1 MTRSDF
7 GLQMSVSGTGLC
19 VWCIVIFGYVV
30 STDNISTSSDK
41 TTHQAF
47 KHTIIFC
54 ISCHDL
60 SLKSLIK
67 LACFYYYYYYYY

>member
-1 MTRSDF
+1 MCFFKLNNLKHS
-7 GLQMSVSGTGLC
+7 
-19 VWCIVIFGYVV
+19 
-30 STDNISTSSDK
+30 NIPSSNSP
-41 TTHQAF
+41 F

-60 SLKSLIK
+60 SLKSSIK